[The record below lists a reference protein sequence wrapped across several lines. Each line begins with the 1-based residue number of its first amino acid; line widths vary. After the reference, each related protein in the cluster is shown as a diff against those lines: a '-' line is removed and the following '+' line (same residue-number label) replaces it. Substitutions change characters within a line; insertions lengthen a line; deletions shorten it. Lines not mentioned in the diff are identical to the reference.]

1 MRHRFFLFIHGNSSA
16 ILNVDAEKLGREL
29 VEANQKEDTARRIW
43 VLILEFCGKTWNP
56 KTTFNAEKSIL
67 KVDVN

>member
-16 ILNVDAEKLGREL
+16 ILNVDAENLGREL
-29 VEANQKEDTARRIW
+29 VKANQKE
-43 VLILEFCGKTWNP
+43 ETWNP
-56 KTTFNAEKSIL
+56 KPTFNAEKSIL